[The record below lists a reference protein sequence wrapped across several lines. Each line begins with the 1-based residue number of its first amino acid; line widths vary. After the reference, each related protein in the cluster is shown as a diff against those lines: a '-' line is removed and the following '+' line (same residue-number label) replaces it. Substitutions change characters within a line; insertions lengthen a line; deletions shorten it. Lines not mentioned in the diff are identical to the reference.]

1 MAQEASP
8 SRLHKRVRDAIV
20 GFDWSDYGLDE
31 VVGADAEYA
40 EHLAQAVIESLS
52 GGNQPGPVCQYCLAD
67 ARYTP
72 VATDHS
78 LNKRCPV
85 CGSAYNGPRR
95 DALYR
100 VLVESGLVARDD

>member
-1 MAQEASP
+1 M
-8 SRLHKRVRDAIV
+8 D
-20 GFDWSDYGLDE
+20 
-31 VVGADAEYA
+31 GADAEYA

-72 VATDHS
+72 IS
-78 LNKRCPV
+78 ESKGNRCPV
-85 CGSAYNGPRR
+85 CGAAYSGPRR
-95 DALYR
+95 DALHR